1 MMICNA
7 YAYASH
13 EIDSANSEYV
23 IYIITL
29 LYVYFLLNNSTKY
42 LIINF
47 NKTLLTN
54 FM

>member
-1 MMICNA
+1 MMICN
-7 YAYASH
+7 AYASH